1 MKVVYTAE
9 VVRELRAA
17 RQWYN
22 RRARGVGDRL
32 VDLVDEKVDEIAR
45 EPASFPRDRQD
56 PIVRRARVVKYP
68 YTLLFMIIEEGSV
81 VVLLA
86 LAHGKRKPG
95 YWKKWLRLGLDK

>member
-22 RRARGVGDRL
+22 RRAQGVGDRL
-32 VDLVDEKVDEIAR
+32 LDLVDEKIGEVAR
-45 EPASFPRDRQD
+45 SPASFPRDRQD
-56 PIVRRARVVKYP
+56 PIVRRARVAKYP
-68 YTLLFMIIEEGSV
+68 YTLMFMILDDEAV
-81 VVLLA
+81 VVLVA

-95 YWKKWLRLGLDK
+95 YWKKRLRAVPEK

>member
-9 VVRELRAA
+9 LVRELRAA

-22 RRARGVGDRL
+22 RRAPGLGERL
-32 VDLVDEKVDEIAR
+32 VDLVDEKIREIAR
-45 EPASFPRDRQD
+45 APASFPHDRQD
-56 PIVRRARVVKYP
+56 RIVRRARVAKYP
-68 YTLLFMIIEEGSV
+68 YMLVFMIIEHDAM

-95 YWKKWLRLGLDK
+95 YWKKRLRLVPDK

>member
-1 MKVVYTAE
+1 MKIVYTAE

-22 RRARGVGDRL
+22 RRAPGVGDRL
-32 VDLVDEKVDEIAR
+32 LDLVDERIGEMAR
-45 EPASFPRDRQD
+45 APASFPRDRQD
-56 PIVRRARVVKYP
+56 PIVRRARVAKYP
-68 YTLLFMIIEEGSV
+68 YTLIFMIIEDAGV

-95 YWKKWLRLGLDK
+95 YWKKRLRVVPEK